1 MYKLKV
7 KFGKNIRN
15 SYETFETIEDAV
27 AKAKALKLTKKRYN
41 VITLLGE
48 VVY

>member
-7 KFGKNIRN
+7 KFGRNIRN
-15 SYETFETIEDAV
+15 SYEVFESIEEAV
-27 AKAKALKLTKKRYN
+27 AKAKVLKLQKRKYN